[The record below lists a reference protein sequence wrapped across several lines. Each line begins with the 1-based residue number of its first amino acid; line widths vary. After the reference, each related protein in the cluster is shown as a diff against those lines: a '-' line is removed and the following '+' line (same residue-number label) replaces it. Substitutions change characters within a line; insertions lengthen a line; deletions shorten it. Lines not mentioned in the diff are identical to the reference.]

1 MKLKRFASGF
11 VAAVMALAVL
21 GTPLGDILPFVRESV
36 ATVASADT
44 YTYGDFEY
52 SVLDDGTVEIT
63 GYSGSEET
71 IDIPGKIDGKSVTSI
86 GSNAFIES
94 RTLSCVSIPG
104 SVANIG
110 ECAFEYCS
118 LLTTVIIANG
128 VKNIGNDAFAGCT
141 TLTSIA
147 LPESV
152 TSIGSN
158 AFGSCSSLT
167 SITIP
172 NKVERIEEFT
182 FYNCDSIT
190 DISISNKITDIGL
203 LAFGNCNSLTNI
215 ILPDSIINIADR
227 AFENCTSLISL
238 KIPQKVENIGSY
250 TFSGCSS
257 LVSVELSDSL
267 LKISDNAF
275 NSCISLKQ
283 IDIPLNVNEI
293 SSKAFNKCSSLENIN
308 VDSNNKNYLSE
319 FGVLYDTFK
328 ESIICYPAGK
338 KTKNFVIDNGV
349 KKINDDAF
357 SFCNNLNTVTLSNGI
372 TDIGKNAFM
381 NCNSL
386 TSIVIPDSVVC
397 IGAHAFYNCKLL
409 AIVKLSENLSNI
421 AESTFESCSSITKIT
436 IPKSINSI
444 KTRAFWACDSLQEIT
459 ISNYKDICIDTESFS
474 KSDELVI
481 KGYSGSET
489 EVFAKINGYK
499 FESMGICPPSF
510 FIRVIDS
517 EENIVNNFNISDGV
531 KNIEAVE
538 GIVAFKYV
546 QGNSLK
552 ISAECYKNKIV
563 DIADLSS
570 DKINTV
576 VLESYDNSL
585 FIPVYSTVEDPTWN
599 GNSETNYFGGSGTE
613 SDPYLIS
620 NAEQLALMNNQ
631 VNQGVNTS
639 CYFSLIDDILLNDMT
654 DFQDWNV
661 NPPQNNWVPIGN
673 ENCKFS
679 GTFDGNG
686 HTITGLYINS
696 KSTGNGL
703 FGVTKKATI
712 KNLTVK
718 NAYINCSEQEANGAL
733 VGWASDFYN
742 KTTITNCSAKDVIVK
757 GGDWTGALVG
767 RTSGGGIID
776 YCYASGKVYGGNNT
790 GGILGGDWDGFDLY
804 IRYSYNE
811 ADVSGKEKV
820 GGITG
825 VVPNGASSWKS
836 YITDCYNTGNING
849 NDIIGGIVGVLQPE
863 RFVMR
868 CYNIGKITAN
878 ADNCNKIGAIVGD
891 RQPFSGASDVYYL
904 DTSCKY
910 TYGGTWFDNQ
920 SYGKLSINEMSRQ
933 SKYDNFDFI
942 NIWGIETDN
951 DSKYPFPKLWYPEYI
966 KNDDIKNWS
975 IVAQVAKYCRY
986 DKSILKILDA
996 NAPEEIKNQLI
1007 RELYGQCG
1015 ITDIKEGIDYLLD
1028 LNNCASDF
1036 LFLTTD
1042 DNFCS
1047 YLYQMYLAENPDK
1060 CEWLTLSSLLLGG
1073 EINSYIDI
1081 DTYVTGDYPG
1091 VKKYEAMLLDYMEY
1105 HAQTSAIINTIKNIE
1120 TNIGKVNKGIT
1131 TTLIAELENCEGDSD
1146 KIDEILCK
1154 DAKLKAYFTENEN
1167 KFTLSD
1173 SKGFGKFAKYE
1184 GYFGK
1189 ALKFGKM
1196 TYNDVIT
1203 ILNADSTLSIY
1214 YDNKEFLEE
1223 IVNNKEGYPVEM
1235 RAAAQKI
1242 LNELEQGYMSQYKA
1256 FFHDIVKEMTS
1267 ASGLSTNAL
1276 ETLSKYYSVA
1286 GELNFYLES
1295 INITS
1300 FMINAFADVKGMLE
1314 KSSYL
1319 QGYFYLTES
1328 YQEKLFADRSEFMK
1342 EMSTEN
1348 AWKFYYDYEQLRKLR
1363 IKAEETYLGMCDIK
1377 GFFSSEINSGSEN
1390 IKRTALVNENIKHLS
1405 KIKFSQTIPEGKT
1418 LYADRR
1424 YVDKVVVSG
1433 KVDVKI
1439 KNSNNEVVATLKDGK
1454 KETIIS
1460 EDGKF
1465 VSTYNIYSN
1474 EFSKVIYF
1482 NDGQNYSIEIISKE
1496 DGYVNIEAYT
1506 YGSPYIYKL
1515 NNLNS
1520 YKNDSVLLKKS
1531 KDATFSTELT
1541 RYYGIKQTI
1550 VMCKTPSDYSS
1561 YVPVSSVYSGYL
1573 SGFGMSIGE
1582 EKLLPVVVAPSS
1594 STYQQITWTSSDSDI
1609 IEVNNGIAKAVSI
1622 GRAYIYVK
1630 TSNGNSKLL
1639 YTIQVSCDN
1648 TSVDNVWSFDEEGHW
1663 HQCNKCSGGHDYGSH
1678 QEQTDLI
1685 VEPTCTE
1692 SGLTQGSH
1700 CEICGA
1706 TIIAQEIIPKQEH
1719 IYSEW
1724 KITVPVTCMVQGEKI
1739 RICENCGNVD
1749 KQIMEALG
1757 HEYPDWWVVDE
1768 EATCG
1773 KDGLKSRHCIRCNE
1787 KTDVT
1792 VIPATEYH
1800 SYEEWTT
1807 IKMPTCIQNGEEQ
1820 QVCKICGN
1828 VKSYEIPALGHDYSD
1843 QWTIDEEADCV
1854 NDGSKSR
1861 HCSRCDAKTDVT
1873 VIEAKGHTE
1882 VVDKAVAATCTADGY
1897 TEGKHCSVCNAVI
1910 KAQEKIAATGHKY
1923 VETVVKP
1930 SYSNRGYTL
1939 YECSVC
1945 GYSYKD
1951 NYEEQLIVPAVTGF
1965 ASGSQT
1971 KSSAVLGWD
1980 KVSGADG
1987 YAVELYTGGK
1997 WNEVFRTSDSSVT
2010 SCTVGSLKAV
2020 SIYTLRIRAFK
2031 DTDDGTV
2038 CSDYT
2043 RLAVKTKLANVAGL
2057 KAQGVTATAVKL
2069 DWARNA
2075 GATGYIIEQ
2084 YKGGKWTQIAVT
2096 KNNTTL
2102 TFTVKGLAECTPYSF
2117 RVKAYKNDGGKT
2129 NYSDYVT
2136 VKAST
2141 LLGTV
2146 KNAKVTSTTGTWI
2159 TLGWDRNTGATGYV
2173 LEQYKGGRW
2182 TEIAVTK
2189 NNTTLFFTVKGL
2201 RNDTTYSFRIKAYKT
2216 VGDTT
2221 TYGSYVRVVG
2231 TTDIPNVAKFT
2242 GSAVSASAVKL
2253 DWSKN
2258 DKATGYVIEQY
2269 KGGKWTALATTK
2281 NNTTLT
2287 FTVKGLAEGTTYSF
2301 RIKSFRK
2308 TGSTTEFSEY
2318 ASVKVNT
2325 AE

>member
-1 MKLKRFASGF
+1 MKLKRFAAGF
-11 VAAVMALAVL
+11 VAAVMAFAVL

-36 ATVASADT
+36 ATTAGAES
-44 YTYGDFEY
+44 YGDFEY
-52 SVLDDGTVEIT
+52 SVLGDGTVEIT
-63 GYSGSEET
+63 KYNGSAEKV
-71 IDIPGKIDGKSVTSI
+71 DIPAEIDGKSVASI

-110 ECAFEYCS
+110 ECAFGYCS

-141 TLTSIA
+141 TLTSID

-158 AFGSCSSLT
+158 AFGACSSLT

-182 FYNCDSIT
+182 FYNCDSMT
-190 DISISNKITDIGL
+190 DISISNKITDIGM

-275 NSCISLKQ
+275 NSCILLKQ

-397 IGAHAFYNCKLL
+397 IGAYAFYNCKSL

-421 AESTFESCSSITKIT
+421 AESTFENCSSITKIT

-444 KTRAFWACDSLQEIT
+444 KTRAFWECESLQEIT

-703 FGVTKKATI
+703 FGVTEKATI

-733 VGWASDFYN
+733 VGWACDFYN

-1520 YKNDSVLLKKS
+1520 YK
-1531 KDATFSTELT
+1531 
-1541 RYYGIKQTI
+1541 TI
-1550 VMCKTPSDYSS
+1550 
-1561 YVPVSSVYSGYL
+1561 
-1573 SGFGMSIGE
+1573 
-1582 EKLLPVVVAPSS
+1582 
-1594 STYQQITWTSSDSDI
+1594 
-1609 IEVNNGIAKAVSI
+1609 
-1622 GRAYIYVK
+1622 
-1630 TSNGNSKLL
+1630 L
-1639 YTIQVSCDN
+1639 YC
-1648 TSVDNVWSFDEEGHW
+1648 
-1663 HQCNKCSGGHDYGSH
+1663 
-1678 QEQTDLI
+1678 
-1685 VEPTCTE
+1685 
-1692 SGLTQGSH
+1692 
-1700 CEICGA
+1700 
-1706 TIIAQEIIPKQEH
+1706 
-1719 IYSEW
+1719 
-1724 KITVPVTCMVQGEKI
+1724 
-1739 RICENCGNVD
+1739 
-1749 KQIMEALG
+1749 
-1757 HEYPDWWVVDE
+1757 
-1768 EATCG
+1768 
-1773 KDGLKSRHCIRCNE
+1773 
-1787 KTDVT
+1787 
-1792 VIPATEYH
+1792 
-1800 SYEEWTT
+1800 
-1807 IKMPTCIQNGEEQ
+1807 
-1820 QVCKICGN
+1820 
-1828 VKSYEIPALGHDYSD
+1828 
-1843 QWTIDEEADCV
+1843 
-1854 NDGSKSR
+1854 
-1861 HCSRCDAKTDVT
+1861 
-1873 VIEAKGHTE
+1873 
-1882 VVDKAVAATCTADGY
+1882 
-1897 TEGKHCSVCNAVI
+1897 
-1910 KAQEKIAATGHKY
+1910 
-1923 VETVVKP
+1923 
-1930 SYSNRGYTL
+1930 
-1939 YECSVC
+1939 
-1945 GYSYKD
+1945 
-1951 NYEEQLIVPAVTGF
+1951 
-1965 ASGSQT
+1965 
-1971 KSSAVLGWD
+1971 
-1980 KVSGADG
+1980 
-1987 YAVELYTGGK
+1987 
-1997 WNEVFRTSDSSVT
+1997 
-2010 SCTVGSLKAV
+2010 
-2020 SIYTLRIRAFK
+2020 
-2031 DTDDGTV
+2031 
-2038 CSDYT
+2038 
-2043 RLAVKTKLANVAGL
+2043 
-2057 KAQGVTATAVKL
+2057 
-2069 DWARNA
+2069 
-2075 GATGYIIEQ
+2075 
-2084 YKGGKWTQIAVT
+2084 
-2096 KNNTTL
+2096 
-2102 TFTVKGLAECTPYSF
+2102 
-2117 RVKAYKNDGGKT
+2117 
-2129 NYSDYVT
+2129 
-2136 VKAST
+2136 
-2141 LLGTV
+2141 
-2146 KNAKVTSTTGTWI
+2146 
-2159 TLGWDRNTGATGYV
+2159 
-2173 LEQYKGGRW
+2173 
-2182 TEIAVTK
+2182 
-2189 NNTTLFFTVKGL
+2189 
-2201 RNDTTYSFRIKAYKT
+2201 
-2216 VGDTT
+2216 
-2221 TYGSYVRVVG
+2221 
-2231 TTDIPNVAKFT
+2231 
-2242 GSAVSASAVKL
+2242 
-2253 DWSKN
+2253 
-2258 DKATGYVIEQY
+2258 
-2269 KGGKWTALATTK
+2269 
-2281 NNTTLT
+2281 
-2287 FTVKGLAEGTTYSF
+2287 
-2301 RIKSFRK
+2301 
-2308 TGSTTEFSEY
+2308 
-2318 ASVKVNT
+2318 
-2325 AE
+2325 